1 MKINFFNEIKKILL
15 SINIIALAW
24 AHALYGMIW
33 KHCMNSFC
41 SPLSKDGP
49 FSVISSKM
57 EFNFL
62 TLFYLFKYTHLGKWP
77 SPIFKTTQN
86 PRINQNHQ
94 KIIHSHVWV
103 IVIEPNSLGELTQD
117 LISRL
122 IRAKK
127 KLREKSIRSNL
138 IKNSNWFVTRSI
150 SIKPNKK
157 YVRIFYVYIK
167 NVVT

>member
-1 MKINFFNEIKKILL
+1 MGYQIQEYR
-15 SINIIALAW
+15 A
-24 AHALYGMIW
+24 W

-41 SPLSKDGP
+41 SPLSKNGP
-49 FSVISSKM
+49 FSVISLKIK
-57 EFNFL
+57 FIFL
-62 TLFYLFKYTHLGKWP
+62 TLFYLFKYTHLGKSP

-94 KIIHSHVWV
+94 KIIHSLVWV
-103 IVIEPNSLGELTQD
+103 MVIEPNFLGELTQD

-138 IKNSNWFVTRSI
+138 IKNSNWSVTRSI